1 MLIKWEEITAFDI
14 DLSISLALL
23 CVGST
28 EQHSDYLPLGT
39 DSILG
44 ESLGEMAARKANC
57 KVVMLPAQ
65 HIGFSPHH
73 RAFPGALTITQP
85 AMYAYLFEICRCVYA
100 NGGEKLMILNSHGGN
115 QTCLQ
120 SVVNEIGAT
129 LGKQAV
135 LVRYWDLI
143 AGVIGAIRESGPGG
157 MGHAGELETS
167 LMLHFRPDLVHTDRI
182 DDRPLAT
189 GSEWHHPDMFAAN
202 KVYIYKPFNEYS
214 PKGNIGQP
222 ILGSPEKGGKIAS
235 LVANELAR
243 LMDHTFE
250 NGF

>member
-1 MLIKWEEITAFDI
+1 MLIKWEETTAFDI
-14 DLSISLALL
+14 DLTKSLVLL

-44 ESLGEMAARKANC
+44 VSLGEAAAKKTNC
-57 KVVMLPAQ
+57 TVVMLPPQ

-73 RAFPGALTITQP
+73 RAFPVVLTLSQQV
-85 AMYAYLFEICRCVYA
+85 MFAYLMDICRSVYDSGA
-100 NGGEKLMILNSHGGN
+100 QKLMILNSHGGN

-120 SVVNEIGAT
+120 SVVNEIGAV

-143 AGVIGAIRESGPGG
+143 SKVIGSIRESGPGG
-157 MGHAGELETS
+157 MGHAGEFETS

-182 DDRPLAT
+182 DDRPPAE
-189 GSEWHHPDMFAAN
+189 GSDWHHPDMFAAN
-202 KVYIYKPFNEYS
+202 KIYIYKPFNEYS

-222 ILGSPEKGGKIAS
+222 ILGTSEKGGKIAS
-235 LVANELAR
+235 LVIDELAK
-243 LMDHTFE
+243 LMDFTFT